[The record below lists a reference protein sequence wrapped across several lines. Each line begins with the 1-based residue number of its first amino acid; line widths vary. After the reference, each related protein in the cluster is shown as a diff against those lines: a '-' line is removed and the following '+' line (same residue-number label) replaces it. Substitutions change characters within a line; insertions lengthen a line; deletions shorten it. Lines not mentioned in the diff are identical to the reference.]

1 MTRKRAT
8 FGSVRRLPSK
18 RWQAR
23 YSAPDL
29 SRHSA
34 PLTFDTRTDAE
45 AWLAVRRSEII
56 QGTWRPPAAR
66 VDDAPTL
73 GSYSVRWLSDRELKP
88 TTRELYERL
97 LRVRIL
103 PTLGSMRLRDITPA
117 DVRHWHAG
125 LGTATPTARSHAYG
139 LLRSVL
145 ATAVTDDLIAAN
157 PCHIRGAATVDRV
170 RKIEPASLAD
180 LEVLVTAMPE
190 QYRALTLLAAWCGL
204 RFGELTEL
212 RRRDLDLT
220 AGLLRVRRG
229 VVRVSGEI
237 LVGTPK
243 SAAGVRDVA
252 IPPHLLPLI
261 EKHLGDHA
269 GPGRDGLLFPAANG
283 GHLARST
290 LYRAYGAARD
300 VAGRPDLRWH
310 DLRHTGAVLAASTG
324 ATLAEL
330 MSRLGH
336 STVRAALRY
345 QHAAKGRDQ
354 AIARALSQ
362 LATRTETAE

>member
-1 MTRKRAT
+1 MTRRRAT
-8 FGSVRRLPSK
+8 FGSTRRLPSG

-23 YSAPDL
+23 YTAPDL
-29 SRHSA
+29 TRHSA

-45 AWLAVRRSEII
+45 GWLAVRRSEII
-56 QGTWRPPAAR
+56 QGTWRPPTSR
-66 VDDAPTL
+66 VDEAPTVAT
-73 GSYSVRWLSDRELKP
+73 YAERWLADRELKP
-88 TTRELYERL
+88 TTRELYARL

-103 PTLGSMRLRDITPA
+103 PTLGAMRLRDLTPA
-117 DVRHWHAG
+117 DVRRWHAG

-139 LLRSVL
+139 LLRSIL
-145 ATAVTDDLIAAN
+145 ATAVTDDLIPAN

-180 LEVLVTAMPE
+180 LEVLVAAMPD
-190 QYRALTLLAAWCGL
+190 QYRVLTLLAAWCGL
-204 RFGELTEL
+204 RFGELTEI
-212 RRRDLDLT
+212 RRRDVDLT

-229 VVRVSGEI
+229 VVRVSGEVI
-237 LVGTPK
+237 VGTPK
-243 SAAGVRDVA
+243 SAAGIRDVA

-261 EKHLGDHA
+261 QKHLEDHA
-269 GPGRDGLLFPAANG
+269 EPGRDGLLFPAASG

-290 LYRAYGAARD
+290 LYRAYGNARAA
-300 VAGRPDLRWH
+300 AGRDDLRWH

-336 STVRAALRY
+336 SSVRAALRY
-345 QHAAKGRDQ
+345 QHAAKGRDYE
-354 AIARALSQ
+354 IARALSA
-362 LATRTETAE
+362 LANGERK